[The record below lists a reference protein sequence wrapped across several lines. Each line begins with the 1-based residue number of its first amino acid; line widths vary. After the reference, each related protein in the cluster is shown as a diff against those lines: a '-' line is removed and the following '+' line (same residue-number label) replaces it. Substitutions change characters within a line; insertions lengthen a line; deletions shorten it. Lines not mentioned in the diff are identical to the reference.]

1 MCAPQAAMASVE
13 QITALLSQNAEF
25 FRQMQVQQQQ
35 HMTEVM
41 NRLMGQAAHGGE
53 GRRDGWQERRFR
65 ELGNFGG
72 NEEEWKE
79 FALKFRSVVKEM
91 DLPVFEAMKWSESED
106 TEITEAAMA
115 DKWGEDDGIQ
125 MSAKLYNRLI
135 HHLKG
140 PALTIHQTVVGEN
153 GFEVWRRLSRRYNP
167 MTPMRGMQIMLKVM
181 LPPKIGKNQDVHA
194 QVNKWEGLINTL
206 ERDYKEVVSDMM
218 KIGLLIHMMPDDL
231 QDTILQHADR
241 LKEYRLVKEK
251 AVNLVDARAR
261 LRDPNAMDV
270 GYYGYQEEEE
280 YDEHSGEQE
289 VGAVLEDV
297 KCFRCGGFGHRAT
310 QCATP
315 PKGKGKGDKG
325 GGKGKGKVKGGGKGK
340 GAPVQ
345 CAHCGKQGHS
355 PANCWTLHP
364 DQLPWKKTA
373 AVEEEEAVGGL
384 GFDVGYLE
392 LCPAPPGLQGSGGK
406 RFETANRFEALAVD
420 EELEIGGLDAQ
431 MPICAVEPR
440 VGDLRS
446 AGHGKITIDS
456 GAAES
461 VLPADMLPNEALVE
475 GEARKKGVRY
485 VAANGGKMDNLGEK
499 RVRFRRN
506 GSSAVNSITFQ
517 VTGVSKPLASVSRI
531 LDKGN
536 TVVFSRAGEGSFIRN
551 ESTGEK
557 IPIVEEKG
565 TFVVDVEFMEPASDF
580 TRPGQ

>member
-1 MCAPQAAMASVE
+1 MASVE
-13 QITALLSQNAEF
+13 QITTLLNQNAEF
-25 FRQMQVQQQQ
+25 FRQMQLQQQQ
-35 HMTEVM
+35 QMTEVVNM
-41 NRLMGQAAHGGE
+41 IMKEQAAHGGN
-53 GRRDGWQERRFR
+53 GRRDGLHERRFR
-65 ELGNFGG
+65 DLGSFGG
-72 NEEEWKE
+72 NEDEWKE
-79 FALKFRSVVKEM
+79 FALKFRSVVKEVEWK
-91 DLPVFEAMKWSESED
+91 VFEAMKWAEQED
-106 TEITEAAMA
+106 TEITEGAVA
-115 DKWGEDDGIQ
+115 DKWGEDDGTQ
-125 MSAKLYNRLI
+125 MSTMLYNRLI

-140 PALTIHQTVVGEN
+140 PALTIHQTVIGEN
-153 GFEVWRRLSRRYNP
+153 GLEVWRRLSRRYNP

-280 YDEHSGEQE
+280 YYEHTDEQE
-289 VGAVLEDV
+289 VGAVLEDM
-297 KCFRCGGFGHRAT
+297 KCFRCGGFGHRAN

-315 PKGKGKGDKG
+315 PKGKGKGEKG
-325 GGKGKGKVKGGGKGK
+325 GGKGKGKAAKAGGKGK
-340 GAPVQ
+340 GVFPT

-373 AVEEEEAVGGL
+373 AVEEEAVGGL
-384 GFDVGYLE
+384 GFDIGCLE
-392 LCPAPPGLQGSGGK
+392 ACPTPPGLLVPGEK
-406 RFETANRFEALAVD
+406 RFETANRFEALAADD
-420 EELEIGGLDAQ
+420 ETEIGGLEVEVSICPVDAK
-431 MPICAVEPR
+431 
-440 VGDLRS
+440 VGDLKP
-446 AGHGKITIDS
+446 AGRGKITIDS

-461 VLPADMLPNEALVE
+461 VLPADMLPNETLVE

-485 VAANGGKMDNLGEK
+485 VTANGGKMDNLGEK

-506 GSSAVNSITFQ
+506 GSTAVNSITFQ

-551 ESTGEK
+551 ERTGEK
-557 IPIVEEKG
+557 IQIIEEKG
-565 TFVVDVEFMEPASDF
+565 TFVVDVEFMEPASGF
-580 TRPGQ
+580 TRQGQ